1 MLRKTSLLF
10 VLFAYAAFFSHAQSI
25 DSLEKLIAG
34 KNLSGRQRADALNLL
49 SQKLIFVNET
59 RAAFLAHE
67 SLELSFRNKYPL
79 GQAAA
84 YRVLSS
90 IYSISGKDFI
100 SAEYIQ
106 RALDMFRAYN
116 DSAGIANC
124 YISMGHAFRK
134 QNNRQAELVH
144 HKKSFEIFSRLN
156 IPERI
161 GVTAH
166 NLGESYFNNGDY
178 LKCRELSL
186 LAIKINDSLANLPV
200 LSNCYKVIGKLE
212 YTEGNYN
219 KAENYFNR
227 LLDISKVLGD
237 NSQKLSTIEAMIYLA
252 EIKGRQGD
260 KRQQLILL
268 KNAAGFSHTHLL
280 AGYLQQIYTA
290 LIRYY
295 INENDTQQAAAA
307 VKEYN
312 QVSESVTNRVLQQQ
326 ADLGDYVISAYRFH
340 ENARKEAENRSI
352 TQSVTLRNKN
362 NLLVI
367 LLVFALLLTG
377 VISLL
382 LIMSRH
388 RKKTGE
394 LIRQSEEKY
403 RRLFEMSLAGIY
415 QTNAKG
421 EILTSNRA
429 FARMLGFTSV
439 EELKKVKATD
449 LYDTQAERDH
459 FLEILRKEQQIV
471 NNELRLKGHH
481 GNTMHCIENVIRYQD
496 SNGEEIFEGVIIDLT
511 GLKTAEKEL
520 MQSREKYFSLINTV
534 DGIVWE
540 ADAQTFRFNFVS
552 REAEKLLGYP
562 VDDWINNPG
571 FWKDH
576 IHEDDRN
583 WAVEYCMQCTRD
595 KKPHEFEY
603 RMVAADGRTVWLRDI
618 VTVLVENDKPVLL
631 RGIMV
636 DITEKKKTQT
646 ALEESEKKLRQVLS
660 SMADNFYV
668 VDRNYRVILINE
680 KAKMN
685 LAKAWGKP
693 VDMGTNILDVI
704 PEKSTPRVR
713 QHFEKAFQ
721 GEQSEYELYNPN
733 HGLPEWVSVS
743 FVPVQDES
751 SKIISVC
758 VIAKDITE
766 RKKAEI
772 ELAES
777 ENRLRTII
785 NNEPECIKLVSADG
799 TLLKMNPAGLAMI
812 EADSEEQVLGKNI
825 NSLVTP
831 PYRNAFNK
839 LASDVFA
846 GKSGMLEFEIV
857 GLKGTHRWL
866 ETHAV
871 PLKNAEGKIIALL
884 SVTRDVS
891 ERKKTAEE
899 LLREKTLS
907 DSIINSL
914 PGVFFLLDESG
925 KYLRWNKNVEA
936 ISGFC
941 SEEIS
946 RMHALDFIDEADKKN
961 VADTIARVFEKGMAE
976 VEANAITK
984 NREIIPYYLNGW
996 RVIVERRPCLIGIGI
1011 DISERKKTE
1020 AAIRKYNE
1028 RFEMIAATTHDAI
1041 WEWNLETGE
1050 IWGNEMHQRLYGLTS
1065 SDPVPTEE
1073 MWKKR
1078 IHPGDR
1084 EEVIQ
1089 GFAEA
1094 LASHK
1099 NVWLKEYRFLVQDEY
1114 KDIYDRTYIVR
1125 SAAGKPIRIMG
1136 SMMDI
1141 TERKKAE
1148 IKFRDLLES
1157 APDAMIIANEN
1168 GEIVLVNHQTEV
1180 IFGYKKEELI
1190 SKSIEILVPADSHK
1204 GHAARRARYFRNPKT
1219 RAKGSGLELF
1229 AVRKD
1234 GSKFPVE
1241 ISLSPLETHEGK
1253 LVSAAIRDIT
1263 QRKKAEEELRISEQR
1278 YRSLIEQASD
1288 AIMITDQIGNFLDVN
1303 SSFCEMFGYEKKELL
1318 KLNARDLIDPNQLK
1332 KEPLRF
1338 DKLLRGKHVFSHR
1351 RMLHKNGTII
1361 EVEANVKMIP
1371 DGRIVAIARN
1381 ITERIKTE
1389 QAIRN
1394 SEETRR
1400 LIMNSAMDAIIV
1412 MNTEGRVTSWNPQ
1425 AERIFGWKEKEVV
1438 GKMLSD
1444 TIIPDH
1450 LKEKHKRGLA
1460 NYLQTG
1466 KGPLLNKLIELTAVN
1481 RHGKE
1486 FPVEL
1491 SIVDIK
1497 QGGEIFFCGFIR
1509 DISGRKQ
1516 AEEKLKQSFED
1527 IRRLASHLEKVRE
1540 EERINIAREI
1550 HDELGQQLTVLK
1562 MDISWLSKKLTD
1574 NDPGIRQKIQEL
1586 LKVIDH
1592 TVNTVRRIST
1602 ELRPS
1607 ILDDLGLV
1615 AALEWQSQEFKNH
1628 SGIKTKFVSKVDEV
1642 KIPVS
1647 VATTLFRIFQ
1657 ESLTN
1662 VARHAG
1668 ATSVEAVLSMEKEKI
1683 RMTITDDGKGFY
1695 TDRIENKK
1703 TLGILGMRERAT
1715 LMGGE
1720 YKIIST
1726 PGKGTQIQVTVPV
1739 SS

>member
-1 MLRKTSLLF
+1 MWIKTGLLF
-10 VLFAYAAFFSHAQSI
+10 VLFAFAPFFSQAQSI

-34 KNLSGRQRADALNLL
+34 KNLSSRQRADALNLL
-49 SQKLIFVNET
+49 SQKLIFVNDN
-59 RAAFLAHE
+59 RAAHLAHE
-67 SLELSFRNKYPL
+67 SLELAFRINYPL

-100 SAEYIQ
+100 SAEYLQ
-106 RALDMFRAYN
+106 RALDIFRDYD
-116 DSAGIANC
+116 DSIGIANC

-134 QNNRQAELVH
+134 QNNRPAEVEY
-144 HKKSFEIFSRLN
+144 HKKSFEIFSRLK
-156 IPERI
+156 IPDRI
-161 GVTAH
+161 GTAAH
-166 NLGESYFNNGDY
+166 NLGESYLNTGDN
-178 LKCRELSL
+178 LKCRELTL
-186 LAIKINDSLANLPV
+186 LAIKINDSIGNLPV

-212 YTEGNYN
+212 FTEGNYH

-237 NSQKLSTIEAMIYLA
+237 NSQKISTIEAMIYLA

-260 KRQQLILL
+260 KRQQLIIL
-268 KNAAGFSHTHLL
+268 KKAAGFSQMHLL

-290 LIRYY
+290 LIRFY
-295 INENDTQQAAAA
+295 IDENDTQQAAAA

-312 QVSESVTNRVLQQQ
+312 QVSESVTIRLLQQQ
-326 ADLGDYVISAYRFH
+326 ANLSDYVISAYRFH
-340 ENARKEAENRSI
+340 ENERKNAQNKNI

-362 NLLVI
+362 ILLVI

-377 VISLL
+377 FISLL
-382 LIMSRH
+382 LIISRQ
-388 RKKTGE
+388 RKKAVET
-394 LIRQSEEKY
+394 IRQNEEKY

-415 QTNAKG
+415 QTNARG
-421 EILTSNRA
+421 EILTSNLS
-429 FARMLGFTSV
+429 FARMLGFNSV

-449 LYDTQAERDH
+449 LYNTKAEREN
-459 FLEILRKEQQIV
+459 FLEILRKEQQII

-481 GNTMHCIENVIRYQD
+481 GNTIHCVENVIRYQD
-496 SNGEEIFEGVIIDLT
+496 SNGEEIFEGVIIDIT

-552 REAEKLLGYP
+552 RQAEKLLGYP
-562 VDDWINNPG
+562 VDDWINRPG

-583 WAVEYCMQCTRD
+583 WAVAYCIQCTRD

-646 ALEESEKKLRQVLS
+646 ALEDSEKKLRQVLT

-668 VDRNYRVILINE
+668 IDRNYRVILINE

-693 VDMGTNILDVI
+693 VDMGTNILDAI
-704 PEKSTPRVR
+704 PEKSTSRVR

-733 HGLPEWVSVS
+733 PGLTEWVSVS
-743 FVPVQDES
+743 FVPVQDDSEA
-751 SKIISVC
+751 ILSVC

-777 ENRLRTII
+777 ENRLRTIF
-785 NNEPECIKLVSADG
+785 NSEPECIKLVNADG
-799 TLLKMNPAGLAMI
+799 ELLKINPAGLAMI
-812 EADSEEQVLGKNI
+812 EAENEEQVRGKNI
-825 NSLVTP
+825 NNLVTP

-846 GKSGMLEFEIV
+846 GKPGMLEFEIV
-857 GLKGTHRWL
+857 GLKGTQRWL

-914 PGVFFLLDESG
+914 PGVFYLLDESG
-925 KYLRWNKNVEA
+925 NYLRWNKNVEA

-941 SEEIS
+941 PEEIS

-961 VADTIARVFEKGMAE
+961 VAGTMARVFEKGMAD
-976 VEANAITK
+976 VEATVLTK
-984 NREIIPYYLNGW
+984 DKKKIPFYMNGW
-996 RVIVERRPCLIGIGI
+996 RVIFDGRPCLIGIGI

-1084 EEVIQ
+1084 KEVIHDL
-1089 GFAEA
+1089 AEA
-1094 LASHK
+1094 LASDK

-1114 KDIYDRTYIVR
+1114 KDIYDRSYIVR
-1125 SAAGKPIRIMG
+1125 NAAGKPIRIMG

-1148 IKFRDLLES
+1148 
-1157 APDAMIIANEN
+1157 
-1168 GEIVLVNHQTEV
+1168 
-1180 IFGYKKEELI
+1180 
-1190 SKSIEILVPADSHK
+1190 
-1204 GHAARRARYFRNPKT
+1204 
-1219 RAKGSGLELF
+1219 
-1229 AVRKD
+1229 
-1234 GSKFPVE
+1234 
-1241 ISLSPLETHEGK
+1241 
-1253 LVSAAIRDIT
+1253 
-1263 QRKKAEEELRISEQR
+1263 
-1278 YRSLIEQASD
+1278 
-1288 AIMITDQIGNFLDVN
+1288 
-1303 SSFCEMFGYEKKELL
+1303 
-1318 KLNARDLIDPNQLK
+1318 
-1332 KEPLRF
+1332 
-1338 DKLLRGKHVFSHR
+1338 
-1351 RMLHKNGTII
+1351 
-1361 EVEANVKMIP
+1361 
-1371 DGRIVAIARN
+1371 
-1381 ITERIKTE
+1381 
-1389 QAIRN
+1389 QAIRT

-1425 AERIFGWKEKEVV
+1425 AEIIFGWKEKEVV
-1438 GKMLSD
+1438 GKLLSD
-1444 TIIPDH
+1444 TIIPGH
-1450 LKEKHKRGLA
+1450 LKEKNNRGLA

-1466 KGPLLNKLIELTAVN
+1466 KGPLLNKLIEIMAVN
-1481 RHGKE
+1481 REGKE

-1491 SIVDIK
+1491 SIIDIK

-1516 AEEKLKQSFED
+1516 AEEKLKQSYED

-1562 MDISWLSKKLTD
+1562 MDISWLNKKLTV

-1642 KIPVS
+1642 KIPGG

-1683 RMTITDDGKGFY
+1683 KMTITDDGKGFY
-1695 TDRIENKK
+1695 TERIENKK

>member
-1 MLRKTSLLF
+1 LF
-10 VLFAYAAFFSHAQSI
+10 VLFAFAAFFSQAQSI

-49 SQKLIFVNET
+49 SQKLIFVNDT
-59 RAAFLAHE
+59 RAAHLAHE
-67 SLELSFRNKYPL
+67 SLELAFRINYPP

-90 IYSISGKDFI
+90 IYSISGRDFI

-106 RALDMFRAYN
+106 RAMDIFRAYN
-116 DSAGIANC
+116 DSTGIANC

-134 QNNRQAELVH
+134 QNNRLAEVEY
-144 HKKSFEIFSRLN
+144 HKKSFEIFSRLK
-156 IPERI
+156 IPDRI
-161 GVTAH
+161 GTAAH
-166 NLGESYFNNGDY
+166 NLGESYLNTGDN
-178 LKCRELSL
+178 LKCRELTL

-295 INENDTQQAAAA
+295 IDENDTQQAAAA

-340 ENARKEAENRSI
+340 ENARKEAENKSI

-362 NLLVI
+362 ILLVI

-377 VISLL
+377 FISLL

-388 RKKTGE
+388 RKKAGE

-421 EILTSNRA
+421 QILTSNLS

-439 EELKKVKATD
+439 EELKKIKAPD
-449 LYDTQAERDH
+449 LYFKQAEREH
-459 FLEILRKEQQIV
+459 FLEILRKEQQII

-481 GNTMHCIENVIRYQD
+481 GNTIHCIENVIRYND
-496 SNGEEIFEGVIIDLT
+496 TRTGEEIFEGVIIDIT
-511 GLKTAEKEL
+511 GLKTAEREL
-520 MQSREKYFSLINTV
+520 RQSREKYFSLINTV

-552 REAEKLLGYP
+552 RQAEKLLGYP
-562 VDDWINNPG
+562 VDDWINRPG

-583 WAVEYCMQCTRD
+583 WAVEYCIQCTRD

-636 DITEKKKTQT
+636 DITEMKKART

-660 SMADNFYV
+660 SMADTFYV
-668 VDRNYRVILINE
+668 IDRNYRVILINE
-680 KAKMN
+680 KGKMN
-685 LAKAWGKP
+685 LEKAWGKP
-693 VDMGTNILDVI
+693 VGMGTNILDVI
-704 PEKSTPRVR
+704 PEKSTPGVR
-713 QHFEKAFQ
+713 QHFEKAFL
-721 GEQSEYELYNPN
+721 GEKTEYELYNPN
-733 HGLPEWVSVS
+733 PGLPEWVSVS
-743 FVPVQDES
+743 FVPVLDDS
-751 SKIISVC
+751 GTILSVC

-777 ENRLRTII
+777 ENRLRTIF
-785 NNEPECIKLVSADG
+785 NSEPECIKLVSADG
-799 TLLKMNPAGLAMI
+799 ELLKINPAGLAMI
-812 EADSEEQVLGKNI
+812 EAENEEQVLGKNI
-825 NSLVTP
+825 NNLVTP

-846 GKSGMLEFEIV
+846 GKPGMLEFEIV
-857 GLKGTHRWL
+857 GLKGTQRWL

-914 PGVFFLLDESG
+914 PGVFYLLDESG

-961 VADTIARVFEKGMAE
+961 VADTMARVFEKGMAD
-976 VEANAITK
+976 VEATVLTK
-984 NREIIPYYLNGW
+984 DKKKIPFYMNGW
-996 RVIVERRPCLIGIGI
+996 RVIFDGRPCLIGIGI

-1050 IWGNEMHQRLYGLTS
+1050 IWGNEMHQQLYGLTS

-1084 EEVIQ
+1084 KEVIQ
-1089 GFAEA
+1089 DLAEA
-1094 LASHK
+1094 LASDK
-1099 NVWLKEYRFLVQDEY
+1099 NVWIKEYRFLVQDEY
-1114 KDIYDRTYIVR
+1114 KDIYDRSYIVR
-1125 SAAGKPIRIMG
+1125 SASGKPVRIMG

-1157 APDAMIIANEN
+1157 APDAMIIANEK

-1190 SKSIEILVPADSHK
+1190 SKSIELLVPADSHK
-1204 GHAARRARYFRNPKT
+1204 GHAARRARYFRNPGT
-1219 RAKGSGLELF
+1219 RAIGSGFELF
-1229 AVRKD
+1229 AVKKD

-1253 LVSAAIRDIT
+1253 LVSAVIRDIT

-1288 AIMITDQIGNFLDVN
+1288 AIMITDQTGNFLDVN
-1303 SSFCEMFGYEKKELL
+1303 SSFCEMLGYEKKELL

-1338 DKLLRGKHVFSHR
+1338 DKLLRGEHVFSHR
-1351 RMLHKNGTII
+1351 GMLHKNGTII

-1425 AERIFGWKEKEVV
+1425 AEIIFGWKEKEVV
-1438 GKMLSD
+1438 GKLLSD
-1444 TIIPDH
+1444 TIIPVY
-1450 LKEKHKRGLA
+1450 LKEQHKRGLA

-1466 KGPLLNKLIELTAVN
+1466 KGPVLNKLIEIMAVS
-1481 RHGKE
+1481 REGKE

-1497 QGGEIFFCGFIR
+1497 QGGEIFFCGFLR
-1509 DISGRKQ
+1509 DISGRKH
-1516 AEEKLKQSFED
+1516 AEEKLKQSYED

-1562 MDISWLSKKLTD
+1562 MDISWLNKKMKE
-1574 NDPGIRQKIQEL
+1574 NDPGTRQKIQEL

-1592 TVNTVRRIST
+1592 TVNTVRRISS

-1628 SGIKTKFVSKVDEV
+1628 SGIKTKFVSKVDEI
-1642 KIPVS
+1642 KIPGG

-1662 VARHAG
+1662 VARHAD
-1668 ATSVEAVLSMEKEKI
+1668 ATTVEAVLSMEKEKI
-1683 RMTITDDGKGFY
+1683 KMTITDDGKGFY